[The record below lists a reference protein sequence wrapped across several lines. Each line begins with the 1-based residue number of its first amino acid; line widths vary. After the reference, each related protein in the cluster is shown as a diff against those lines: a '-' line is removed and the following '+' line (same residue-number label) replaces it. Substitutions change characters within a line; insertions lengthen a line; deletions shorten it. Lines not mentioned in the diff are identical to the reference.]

1 MDKYGLIYSYLN
13 GVISY
18 DEFKETIITHFD
30 EISLGME
37 STVLPFEE
45 LIFEYGEIFL
55 EEGMNEKA
63 IEMFQWNLNNYPESV
78 QSKKMLEE
86 LKINQ

>member
-1 MDKYGLIYSYLN
+1 
-13 GVISY
+13 
-18 DEFKETIITHFD
+18 
-30 EISLGME
+30 ME

-86 LKINQ
+86 LKINQQIKTLYDEIEK